1 MLYIASTELIVIA
14 IASRITL
21 KGLRTLK
28 RENSPTTM
36 SIGLQFTV
44 NSEERIDSLGVS
56 SSLSLKSLDVWCRQQ
71 LEGKETQEATRL
83 MGEPPH
89 LQ

>member
-56 SSLSLKSLDVWCRQQ
+56 SSLSLKSLDV
-71 LEGKETQEATRL
+71 
-83 MGEPPH
+83 
-89 LQ
+89 